1 MQFIARRE
9 RIAYHPRNKDD
20 RRKPPPVARPRWT
33 WLENMRAEAF
43 KLLFQSVAAGVQTP
57 DDDGVV

>member
-9 RIAYHPRNKDD
+9 RIDYHRRNKDD
-20 RRKPPPVARPRWT
+20 RRKPPPVARPRRM
-33 WLENMRAEAF
+33 WLENKRAEAF

-57 DDDGVV
+57 ADDGAV